1 MNYVDFTKTWT
12 VWPSLV
18 EYVDFTNTL
27 TIWNSL
33 KKYNHFNIHG
43 KT

>member
-1 MNYVDFTKTWT
+1 MNYADFTKTWT
-12 VWPSLV
+12 VWLSLV

-27 TIWNSL
+27 TMWNSL
-33 KKYNHFNIHG
+33 KKYNHFNIYG